1 MDKLIFDFQI
11 QTNDALVSELRATNG
26 VALMIPFGGHV
37 ESELFTGKIL
47 PGAIDIQVENAA
59 NIRHMCAR
67 YMFEGV
73 DYTGTP
79 CRLFVDNN
87 GYFEPNTHNFNPF
100 RTCPTFMTD
109 SAALSPYLEGAHF
122 RAEGHV
128 KEDGLHILVFDTRLE
143 A

>member
-1 MDKLIFDFQI
+1 MDKLIFDFKIETYDDQI
-11 QTNDALVSELRATNG
+11 SALNATNG
-26 VALMIPFGGHV
+26 AVLMIPFGGSV

-47 PGAIDIQVENAA
+47 PGGIDIQVENSA

-67 YMFEGV
+67 YMFEGT
-73 DYTGTP
+73 DHTGAA

-109 SAALSPYLEGAHF
+109 SKALAPYLQGAHF
-122 RAEGHV
+122 RAEGHA
-128 KEDGLHILVFDTRLE
+128 KDDGLHIMVFDTQLQE
-143 A
+143 

>member
-1 MDKLIFDFQI
+1 MEKLVFDFQI
-11 QTNDALVSELRATNG
+11 HTDDSQVSELRATNG
-26 VALMIPFGGHV
+26 IVLMIPFGGHV
-37 ESELFTGKIL
+37 ESELFTGNIL
-47 PGAIDIQVENAA
+47 PGGIDVQVENAA
-59 NIRHMCAR
+59 RIRHMCAR

-87 GYFEPNTHNFNPF
+87 GYFEPNTRNFNPF

-109 SAALSPYLEGAHF
+109 SKALAPYLEGAHF
-122 RAEGHV
+122 RAEGHI
-128 KEDGLHILVFDTRLE
+128 KEDGLHILVFDTREE

>member
-11 QTNDALVSELRATNG
+11 QTNDAQVSELKATNG
-26 VALMIPFGGHV
+26 VVLMIPFGGHV

-73 DYTGTP
+73 DHTGTP

-128 KEDGLHILVFDTRLE
+128 KEDGLHILVFDTHLN